1 MKTTAYAS
9 CFIEDQESELDQ
21 MRDVSELL
29 SITSGSIDGID
40 EYGSYNSRENGTWY
54 ANCR

>member
-1 MKTTAYAS
+1 MKTTTYAS
-9 CFIEDQESELDQ
+9 CFIEDQESAIEQ

-29 SITSGSIDGID
+29 CLNAGSIDSID
-40 EYGSYNSRENGTWY
+40 EYGDYNSRENGTWY

>member
-1 MKTTAYAS
+1 MKTTMPS
-9 CFIEDQESELDQ
+9 CFIEDQESAIEQ
-21 MRDVSELL
+21 MRDVSDLL
-29 SITSGSIDGID
+29 NLHQATLDSID

>member
-9 CFIEDQESELDQ
+9 CFIEDQESSIDQ
-21 MRDVSELL
+21 MRDVSDLL
-29 SITSGSIDGID
+29 CLNAGSIDSID
-40 EYGSYNSRENGTWY
+40 EYGDYNSRENGTWY

>member
-1 MKTTAYAS
+1 MKITAYAS

>member
-9 CFIEDQESELDQ
+9 CFIEDQESAIDQ
-21 MRDVSELL
+21 MRDVSDLL
-29 SITSGSIDGID
+29 CLTNGTIDGID
-40 EYGSYNSRENGTWY
+40 EYGDYNSRENGTWY

>member
-9 CFIEDQESELDQ
+9 CFIEDQEYSIDQ
-21 MRDVSELL
+21 MRDVSDLL
-29 SITSGSIDGID
+29 CLNAGSIDSID
-40 EYGSYNSRENGTWY
+40 EYGDYNSRENGTWY